1 MREFYED
8 QEFVFT
14 YEGEDLVFRGDF
26 EVNEHSD
33 PGDSCTPPYGECDV
47 QVTRVEF
54 LQRYNDDTDEWE
66 DVEPVPSIIIK
77 IEHEFEK
84 TL

>member
-1 MREFYED
+1 MREIFQD

-14 YEGEDLVFRGDF
+14 YEGQDLVFRGDF
-26 EVNEHSD
+26 EVNEHYD
-33 PGDSCTPPYGECDV
+33 PGDSITAPYGDCDV
-47 QVTRVEF
+47 QVTRIEF
-54 LQRYNDDTDEWE
+54 IQRYNDDTDEWE
-66 DVEPVPSIIIK
+66 NVEVTPSILIK